1 MKQRQGK
8 YVMLKKS
15 LLLGALL
22 AGLVGCE
29 SAYYSAWEKVGVHK
43 RDIMVDR
50 IEDVRESQQDVKEQF
65 SSALERFT
73 AELNFDGGELE
84 AVYNALNAE
93 YEDSR
98 SEADTLSKRIDA
110 VEGVAEAL
118 FDEWQTE
125 LNQYSSASLRRQSS
139 DQLKQTRRQYTQM
152 LNTMH
157 TAERKMAP
165 VLNTLQD
172 QVLFLKHNLNARAIA
187 SLKTEFKGLKK
198 DIQRLIGDM
207 EHSIKAADTFLATLK
222 QS

>member
-1 MKQRQGK
+1 
-8 YVMLKKS
+8 MLKKS
-15 LLLGALL
+15 VLLCFLL
-22 AGLVGCE
+22 IGLTGCE

-84 AVYNALNAE
+84 AIYKALNDE
-93 YEDSR
+93 YENSR

-118 FDEWQTE
+118 FDEWQVE
-125 LNQYSSASLRRQSS
+125 LDQYSSASLKRQSAA
-139 DQLKQTRRQYTQM
+139 QLKQTRRQYAQM
-152 LNTMH
+152 LSAMH
-157 TAERKMAP
+157 NAERKMEP
-165 VLNTLQD
+165 VLSTLQD

-207 EHSIKAADTFLATLK
+207 ENSIKAADTFLATLK

>member
-1 MKQRQGK
+1 
-8 YVMLKKS
+8 MLKKG
-15 LLLGALL
+15 LLLSFLL
-22 AGLVGCE
+22 VGVVGCE
-29 SAYYSAWEKVGVHK
+29 SAYYGAWEKVGVHK

-50 IEDVRESQQDVKEQF
+50 IEEVRESQQDVKEQF

-73 AELNFDGGELE
+73 AELHFDGGELE
-84 AVYNALNAE
+84 EVYKTLNTE

-125 LNQYSSASLRRQSS
+125 LDQYSSASLRRQSS
-139 DQLKQTRRQYTQM
+139 DKLKQTRRQYTKM
-152 LNTMH
+152 LNAMH
-157 TAERKMAP
+157 NAERKMTP
-165 VLNTLQD
+165 VLDTLQD

-198 DIQRLIGDM
+198 DIQRLISDM
-207 EHSIKAADTFLATLK
+207 ENSIKAADTFLATLK

>member
-1 MKQRQGK
+1 
-8 YVMLKKS
+8 MLNKRLVLA
-15 LLLGALL
+15 LLLV
-22 AGLVGCE
+22 GLVGCE
-29 SAYYSAWEKVGVHK
+29 STYYGAWEKLGVHK

-73 AELNFDGGELE
+73 AELNFNGGELE
-84 AVYNALNAE
+84 TVYKALNSE

-98 SEADTLSKRIDA
+98 SEADTLSQRIDA
-110 VEGVAEAL
+110 VEGVAQAL
-118 FDEWQTE
+118 FDEWQVE
-125 LNQYSSASLRRQSS
+125 LDQYSSASLRRQSAE
-139 DQLKQTRRQYTQM
+139 QLKQTRRQYAQM
-152 LNTMH
+152 LSAMH
-157 TAERKMAP
+157 NAERKMAP
-165 VLNTLQD
+165 VLDTLQD

-207 EHSIKAADTFLATLK
+207 EHSIQAADTFLATLK

>member
-1 MKQRQGK
+1 
-8 YVMLKKS
+8 MLKRS
-15 LLLGALL
+15 LLLGFLL

-29 SAYYSAWEKVGVHK
+29 SAYYGAWEKVGVHK

-73 AELNFDGGELE
+73 VELNFDGGELE
-84 AVYNALNAE
+84 AIYKALNDE
-93 YEDSR
+93 YEESR
-98 SEADTLSKRIDA
+98 LEADTLSERIDA

-118 FDEWQTE
+118 FDEWQVE
-125 LNQYSSASLRRQSS
+125 LDQYSSASLKRQSA
-139 DQLKQTRRQYTQM
+139 DQLKQTRRQYAQM
-152 LNTMH
+152 LSAMH
-157 TAERKMAP
+157 NAERKMAP
-165 VLNTLQD
+165 VLGTLQD

-187 SLKTEFKGLKK
+187 SLKTEFKGLRK

-207 EHSIKAADTFLATLK
+207 ENSIKAADTFLATLK